1 MQWLTRTPN
10 FNFVK
15 YRRVAMVTSSLLSL
29 LAIVLVIYPGL
40 NYGVDFTGGVIVEVG
55 YSRPADLDAIRSR
68 LTDAGFESAQVQNFG
83 SSAEVLIRLPPLETA
98 EGAEGAESPMA
109 AAEAVTA
116 VQNRV
121 LEILRAQDPDVAFR
135 GSAAVGSQVGED
147 LFENA
152 GLALLFAMILV
163 FVYVMVR
170 FRWKL
175 AVGAIVA
182 TMHDV
187 LVTTGIFALAGW
199 QFDLTVLGSILAV
212 LGYSINDT
220 IVVYDR
226 IRDNFRLMRRGSAL
240 EIVNASVN
248 QTLGRTLVTG
258 VTSLLVLF
266 ALMLLGGDTLWGFS
280 VVLIIGIVVGT
291 YSSIYVASSMAL
303 ALEVAPADFTV
314 TKQERVDELP

>member
-1 MQWLTRTPN
+1 MQWLSRTPN

-15 YRRVAMVTSSLLSL
+15 FRRVAMVGSSLVSL
-29 LAIVLVIYPGL
+29 LALVSIFYPGL
-40 NYGVDFTGGVIVEVG
+40 NYGLDFTGGIIVEAQ
-55 YSRPADLDAIRSR
+55 YSQPPEIDGIRTG
-68 LTDAGFESAQVQNFG
+68 LADAGFESAQVQNFG
-83 SSAEVLIRLPPLETA
+83 SSAEVLIRLPPVGDAETVTVVQDRLLAVLRTQGADVTIRRLESV
-98 EGAEGAESPMA
+98 GA
-109 AAEAVTA
+109 
-116 VQNRV
+116 
-121 LEILRAQDPDVAFR
+121 
-135 GSAAVGSQVGED
+135 QVGE
-147 LFENA
+147 E
-152 GLALLFAMILV
+152 LAEQGALAMLFALMLV
-163 FVYVMVR
+163 FVYVMLR

-182 TMHDV
+182 TVHDV
-187 LVTTGIFALAGW
+187 LVTTGVFALLGW
-199 QFDLTVLGSILAV
+199 PFDLTVLGSILAV

-226 IRDNFRLMRRGSAL
+226 IRDNFRLMRRGSA
-240 EIVNASVN
+240 EAIVNASVN

-280 VVLIIGIVVGT
+280 LALIIGIVVGT

-303 ALEVAPADFTV
+303 ALNVSPADFVV